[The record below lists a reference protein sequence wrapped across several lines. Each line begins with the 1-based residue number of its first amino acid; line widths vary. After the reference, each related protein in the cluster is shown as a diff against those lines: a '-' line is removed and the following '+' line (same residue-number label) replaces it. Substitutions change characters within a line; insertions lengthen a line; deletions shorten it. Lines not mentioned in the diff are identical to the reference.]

1 MISQYFIGCRGRRR
15 MDLQDI
21 EEGRAFWD
29 IGHAPADQSNQRKYM
44 PGYSVWQIH
53 PVMKL
58 TVL

>member
-1 MISQYFIGCRGRRR
+1 

-44 PGYSVWQIH
+44 PGYSVWEIH